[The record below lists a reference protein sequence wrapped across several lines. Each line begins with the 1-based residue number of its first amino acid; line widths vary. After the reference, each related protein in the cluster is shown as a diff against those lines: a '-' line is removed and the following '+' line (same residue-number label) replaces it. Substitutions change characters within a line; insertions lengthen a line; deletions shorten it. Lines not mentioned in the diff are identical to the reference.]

1 MRLQVQS
8 EHLRNLA
15 PPLPKDHAQ
24 LLVGGFVKKAL
35 LLLVLVTLP
44 GILWAKDGPGSAGKL
59 ETACKVWTSWGAAGR
74 QQPKVLTPDSA
85 RTTVAQASC
94 ILYLQGWYA
103 GVDGALAPDDK
114 GVMGVA
120 TFSDG
125 VTTEQMAKVF
135 VLYMAAHPEAES
147 KLAHVAVSDAMFNAG
162 LLAWPAYKAGQ

>member
-1 MRLQVQS
+1 
-8 EHLRNLA
+8 
-15 PPLPKDHAQ
+15 
-24 LLVGGFVKKAL
+24 
-35 LLLVLVTLP
+35 
-44 GILWAKDGPGSAGKL
+44 
-59 ETACKVWTSWGAAGR
+59 
-74 QQPKVLTPDSA
+74 
-85 RTTVAQASC
+85 
-94 ILYLQGWYA
+94 LQGWYA
-103 GVDGALAPDDK
+103 GVDGELAPDDK